1 LDFDL
6 KKEEGRKEE
15 AALPPPPEPRTMRL
29 ARSLTL
35 SLALAAAVAS
45 AHRGGR
51 HPTLGDRLPREDG
64 DRHYHHHEEEEVHG
78 RHHHPEKSEGLGDYL
93 RQQFEDSTSLLQQFL
108 GLEADD
114 DVVVV
119 VEEEPEALTLEET
132 RLACLTALT
141 RLREQDELQQTG
153 DELASRLHAHL
164 RSAFQLVSVH
174 YLDET
179 SCEDLS
185 SPLLVDEVQLAA

>member
-1 LDFDL
+1 
-6 KKEEGRKEE
+6 
-15 AALPPPPEPRTMRL
+15 MRL

-51 HPTLGDRLPREDG
+51 HPTLGDRLPRENG
-64 DRHYHHHEEEEVHG
+64 DRHPHHHHEEEETAHG
-78 RHHHPEKSEGLGDYL
+78 RHHHPEKSGGLGEYL
-93 RQQFEDSTSLLQQFL
+93 REQFEESTSLLQQFL
-108 GLEADD
+108 GLESDD

-119 VEEEPEALTLEET
+119 VEEEEDEPEALTLEET

-185 SPLLVDEVQLAA
+185 SALLVDEVRLAARLKGP